1 MQLITRVNDEDKI
14 EIISDQKT
22 VGGNDLVIITTPSGY
37 FRIIARGEG
46 APLKI
51 SEDLFTSKRHA
62 EEALRKYVA
71 EISPQVRKKQ
81 IHLEAI
87 ERRKRKA
94 NGEGPT
100 E

>member
-1 MQLITRVNDEDKI
+1 MQLITRVTDEDKI
-14 EIISDQKT
+14 EVISDQKSI
-22 VGGNDLVIITTPSGY
+22 GGGELVIVTTPTGY
-37 FRIIARGEG
+37 FKIVVRGEG

-51 SEDLFTSKRHA
+51 SEDLFTSKRAA
-62 EEALRKYVA
+62 EEALKKFVA

-87 ERRKRKA
+87 ERRKRLA